1 MKNLI
6 CATLIIVML
15 AACAADQQ
23 SSKPPPA
30 DSTPHPEGLYAD
42 SELYIRVSPAGPP
55 VRLQS
60 LVIGEEAA
68 SSNQPPPAQ
77 PVQKTAAQAG
87 SNCPLDNSKP
97 PPAAKAKLL
106 QPKKGKLPGRLP

>member
-1 MKNLI
+1 MKTKI
-6 CATLIIVML
+6 TFL
-15 AACAADQQ
+15 AVLLLLSACAADQQ

-68 SSNQPPPAQ
+68 SSNQPPPA
-77 PVQKTAAQAG
+77 VQKTAAQAG
-87 SNCPLDNSKP
+87 GS
-97 PPAAKAKLL
+97 
-106 QPKKGKLPGRLP
+106 